1 MNLNLKYNVK
11 LGVLCGRVFLD
22 YIDVVEKVFFDI
34 DKNYMKIFINEER
47 IKVSQ
52 NLRLYLEIIFLY
64 FEMVIVLIKIDLQF
78 LYFYVFCN

>member
-1 MNLNLKYNVK
+1 MRV
-11 LGVLCGRVFLD
+11 CVFLD

>member
-1 MNLNLKYNVK
+1 MFILLIVFGCMNLNLKYNVK

-47 IKVSQ
+47 IKVS
-52 NLRLYLEIIFLY
+52 
-64 FEMVIVLIKIDLQF
+64 
-78 LYFYVFCN
+78 